1 MKIRTGFVSNSS
13 SSSFCLVG
21 YAIDMD
27 YDNDDELEEKF
38 KDSNLIIRCGIS
50 DLEDCYIVGKDIY
63 SMKDEETLLEFKK
76 HILEELQKYYDKDI
90 SISDINIFVDGGTSY

>member
-27 YDNDDELEEKF
+27 YDNYNELEEKF
-38 KDSNLIIRCGIS
+38 KDSGLKVRYGIS
-50 DLEDCYIVGKDIY
+50 DYADDILVGKDIY
-63 SMKDEETLLEFKK
+63 DMKDEETLSEFKER
-76 HILEELQKYYDKDI
+76 ILKKLREYYDKDI
-90 SISDINIFVDGGTSY
+90 SISEIDIFVDGGMDY